1 MSYLLWKYYLQD
13 DLEAFQQ
20 LLANASFSG
29 TNAKS
34 AYGTNNPG
42 ILASS
47 PGRGLATS
55 PVVKSKLKGRQSAGS
70 VLTRADLNWKDH
82 YGRTLLH
89 HMATSNDPRS
99 TDFALALLQA
109 PLLDLYAQDLENGWT
124 SLHRALYYGNIAI
137 ARALMARDIQDV
149 ETIGTTHAGGLI
161 KIKDKDGNSPFDVY
175 NDTIGSR
182 MLDCGRIQSAISA
195 GDVSVD
201 NLSETTDEASNEQ
214 QYAHLNANGIEGD
227 EIYMFGSNKNYN
239 LGFVDGDDRQFPE
252 KPMISRPSPLLR
264 KHHEEYMSK
273 MTENAILRR
282 QDSKASDLTSVPNV
296 VRSKPLR
303 ILDIQLAKLHSAI
316 LTTDAES
323 NLYVCGFGPGYRLGT
338 GDEQTRFNFTCVTG
352 GGLGTKRVVAVALG
366 QNHTVAITSEGKTYS
381 WGSNS
386 FGQLGYI
393 LAKES
398 QKEEDRVQPFPRQIF
413 GSLKQ
418 EIVIGCAAS
427 RTHSVVH
434 TRTSLFSFGKNEG
447 QLGLVDADARSLEF
461 QSTPRQVALSRFSSP
476 IVMVSAIDKATICL
490 LENHDVLVFANYG
503 YSKLQLPLDGFATTL
518 THGSFFGARPAGH
531 SNHVVKICSGGNTIC
546 ALTSEGEVLTVA
558 VKSELSPNA
567 ISTTNPSKIRDS
579 VSASQKLWSIRKSS
593 MAAKD
598 VDVGQD
604 GSVIICTS
612 SGSVWRRE
620 KRAKIKDAHSGHV
633 KDYKFSRVPG
643 LTRVIAVRSNAF
655 GAFAAVRKDCDVL
668 RVQLAIE
675 PRRLWKD
682 VFALLPLRGFVKS
695 ENPGTEQSALWKP
708 APVLYDPITIRIAI
722 IRSTDLEKDLADAV
736 DNLGTFNDSTY
747 DLKVGTTLS
756 DTRIPVHSFL
766 FAARSPVIRAGLE
779 IFVNEYFY
787 SIPDVL
793 MMEYDVSGHPVV
805 IFQGLDI
812 LSLLALVFYMYT
824 DGIID
829 VWLMAKNAPS
839 LAYAS
844 RQARTELMKLSAM
857 LELKELERAT
867 RLMTDPGKVLDKD
880 LDRAITDP
888 DFFRSG
894 DIEIQLDGCSRLVH
908 SALICQRCPFFE
920 GLFFGRARGG
930 WLSRRR
936 EELGENSDHIKV
948 DLLHIQPMIFDIVL
962 RYLYADVEEDI
973 FEDVAVTDLDAFLD
987 LILDVT
993 AVANELMI
1001 DRLGQICQKMLGSF
1015 GKLPIQACLDF
1026 H

>member
-1 MSYLLWKYYLQD
+1 MSHFLWKYYLQD

-20 LLANASFSG
+20 LLANASFSS

-34 AYGTNNPG
+34 AHSANNPSVVAG
-42 ILASS
+42 S

-55 PVVKSKLKGRQSAGS
+55 PAVKSKLKGRQSAGI

-99 TDFALALLQA
+99 TDFALTLLQA

-137 ARALMARDIQDV
+137 ARALMARDIQDAV
-149 ETIGTTHAGGLI
+149 GTIGTTHAGGLI

-182 MLDCGRIQSAISA
+182 MLDCGTSQFAISA
-195 GDVSVD
+195 GDVSIE

-214 QYAHLNANGIEGD
+214 QHTNLNVNGIEGD
-227 EIYMFGSNKNYN
+227 EVYTFGSNKNYN

-252 KPMISRPSPLLR
+252 KPMISRPPSLLR
-264 KHHEEYMSK
+264 KHHEEHISK
-273 MTENAILRR
+273 MTENAILRL
-282 QDSKASDLTSVPNV
+282 QDSKASELISIPNI
-296 VRSKPLR
+296 VRSRPLR
-303 ILDIQLAKLHSAI
+303 ILDVQLAKLHSAI

-323 NLYVCGFGPGYRLGT
+323 NLYVCGFGPGCRLGT
-338 GDEQTRFNFTCVTG
+338 GDEETRFNFTSVTG
-352 GGLGTKRVVAVALG
+352 GGLGTKRVTAVALG

-381 WGSNS
+381 WGSNG

-398 QKEEDRVQPFPRQIF
+398 LREGRVQNFPRQIF

-418 EIVIGCAAS
+418 EIVLGCAAS

-434 TRTSLFSFGKNEG
+434 TRTSLFTFGKNEG

-476 IVMVSAIDKATICL
+476 IVMVSAIEKATICL

-518 THGSFFGARPAGH
+518 AHGSFFGARPAGH
-531 SNHVVKICSGGNTIC
+531 SNHVVKICSGGNIIC

-612 SGSVWRRE
+612 GGSVWRRE
-620 KRAKIKDAHSGHV
+620 KRAKIKDTHSGHV

-643 LTRVIAVRSNAF
+643 LTKVIAVRSNAF

-668 RVQLAIE
+668 RTQLSIE

-682 VFALLPLRGFVKS
+682 VFALLPLRGFVKA
-695 ENPGTEQSALWKP
+695 ENPGAEQPALWKP
-708 APVLYDPITIRIAI
+708 APTMYDPVTIRRAI
-722 IRSTDLEKDLADAV
+722 IRSTDLEKDLAIAI
-736 DNLGTFNDSTY
+736 DNLGPFNDSTY

-766 FAARSPVIRAGLE
+766 FAARSPIIRAGID
-779 IFVNEYFY
+779 IFANEYFY

-793 MMEYDVSGHPVV
+793 MMEYDASGHPVV

-812 LSLLALVFYMYT
+812 LTLLALVFYMYT

-829 VWLMAKNAPS
+829 VWLMAKSAPS

-844 RQARTELMKLSAM
+844 RQARTELMKISAM

-867 RLMTDPGKVLDKD
+867 RLMVDPGKVLDKD
-880 LDRAITDP
+880 LDRAIADP

-894 DIEIQLDGCSRLVH
+894 DIEVQLDGSSRLVH

-930 WLSRRR
+930 WLFRRR
-936 EELGENSDHIKV
+936 EELGENGDLIKV
-948 DLLHIQPMIFDIVL
+948 DLNHIQPMVFDIVL

-973 FEDVAVTDLDAFLD
+973 FEDIAVTDLDAFLD
-987 LILDVT
+987 LILNVT

-1001 DRLGQICQKMLGSF
+1001 DRLGQICQKILGGF
-1015 GKLPIQACLDF
+1015 GKLILMARPDSD
-1026 H
+1026 